1 MIKSQKEF
9 PLFDQYKAKFPG
21 ITEHTIFAYSPD
33 IYTDFKLTPDLLIH
47 ENVHLVQQEEI
58 GRDLWVE
65 KFLNDPQFRLDM
77 ELEAYRKQL
86 ASIVDSS
93 KRQKM
98 KLICAENLSSDL
110 YDNIISLSEAFDL
123 LSKNG

>member
-1 MIKSQKEF
+1 MIKPQKEF
-9 PLFDQYKAKFPG
+9 PLFEQYKAKFPG

-33 IYTDFKLTPDLLIH
+33 IYTNYKLTSDLLVH
-47 ENVHLVQQEEI
+47 ENTHLEQQDRM
-58 GRDLWVE
+58 GRDVWVK
-65 KFLNDPQFRLDM
+65 KFLNDPQFRLEQ

-86 ASIVDSS
+86 ASILDSS